1 MGVCTQGFGH
11 KNSEARLFWMVSW
24 ALYREKKKKP
34 NENGDLTSKNKKRK
48 KYLRIDEKKKYSF
61 CLGVKCSF

>member
-34 NENGDLTSKNKKRK
+34 VDMATWPPKIQMEIHCFLYKK
-48 KYLRIDEKKKYSF
+48 
-61 CLGVKCSF
+61 